1 MNKNKIHLGG
11 TARSP
16 EQVVALYDLGLQ
28 FAEIPITNPDS
39 FLAHERT
46 YRTLKEDLGL
56 YYLCHGPREGDPN
69 DTEALEK
76 TYLPKLF
83 KILSVMPNL
92 DMRLLTIHLW
102 LDPRF
107 VTQESVAYKIGIL
120 KRLTERA
127 KGMGITVCLENLSE
141 NATHLSG
148 VFKALPYLNLT
159 LDLAHA
165 QLLSKQNTSYGF
177 FEAYPERIKHIHM
190 HDNYGGDS
198 PEDDLHLPVGEG
210 VVDFKKIF
218 QKLKEIGYRRT
229 ITLELGPL
237 EIRECLSYVKKLVR
251 VGRENDL

>member
-1 MNKNKIHLGG
+1 MNRDKIHLGG

-16 EQVVALYDLGLQ
+16 EQVVALNDLGLQ

-39 FLAHERT
+39 FLAHEDA
-46 YRTLKEDLGL
+46 YRTLKDDLGL

-76 TYLPKLF
+76 TYLPKLVQ
-83 KILSVMPNL
+83 ILSVMPNL

-107 VTQESVAYKIGIL
+107 VTRESITYKIGIL
-120 KRLTERA
+120 KRIIERA
-127 KGMGITVCLENLSE
+127 KCMGITICLENLSE
-141 NATHLSG
+141 NATHLSS
-148 VFKALPYLNLT
+148 VFKALPDLHLT

-177 FEAYPERIKHIHM
+177 FKAYPERIKHIHM

-210 VVDFKKIF
+210 IVDFKRIF
-218 QKLKEIGYRRT
+218 QKLRKTGYRRT
-229 ITLELGPL
+229 LTLELGAP
-237 EIRECLSYVKKLVR
+237 EIRKCISCVKKLVSIYPEVR
-251 VGRENDL
+251 